1 MTTMTED
8 RKKELQSQI
17 SNSNKI
23 LNNYFHQIVS
33 KRGNNGFV
41 TKLNNKKLNRQ
52 AFLNEIVNEHKKS
65 PSSDLCLYQITISN
79 SDVRSIVLIKESE
92 WEIVSSIHKAFF
104 KIINRKLR
112 SKRADV
118 TLSFEDLENE
128 ALFCAVRSVCSYED
142 SSICFSTYICTC
154 VERHLDGL
162 LNRTNCMSKISR
174 KAVCLKAQYAQLS
187 KLENSN
193 FENTVVRMSISNKDI
208 SLLKSALCCSSVSYL
223 DKDNFDKIS
232 CDNHD
237 NFEEVSKCIG
247 NVDLSELEKAVL
259 QGFMESKS
267 SLGINSKAKNIIN
280 PKTGKPYSRMAVSY
294 AWRRVKEKIKN
305 YRGAA

>member
-1 MTTMTED
+1 MTED
-8 RKKELQSQI
+8 RKKELQTKI
-17 SNSNKI
+17 SSSNKI
-23 LNNYFHQIVS
+23 LNSYFSQIVNKKGS
-33 KRGNNGFV
+33 NGFV
-41 TKLNNKKLNRQ
+41 TKLNNKKLSRQ
-52 AFLNEIVNEHKKS
+52 AFLNEVVDEHKKT
-65 PSSDLCLYQITISN
+65 PSDDLFLYGMKIVN
-79 SDVRSIVLIKESE
+79 SDVRSIVFIKESE

-104 KIINRKLR
+104 KIINKKLR
-112 SKRADV
+112 SKRADI

-154 VERHLDGL
+154 VERHLDSL
-162 LNRTNCMSKISR
+162 LNRTNCMSKMSR

-187 KLENSN
+187 KLENYN
-193 FENTVVRMSISNKDI
+193 FESTISRMNISNKDI
-208 SLLKSALCCSSVSYL
+208 GLLKSALSCSSVSYL
-223 DKDNFDKIS
+223 DKDNFDKMS
-232 CDNHD
+232 SENYD
-237 NFEEVSKCIG
+237 NFEEVSKCIH
-247 NVDLSELEKAVL
+247 NVELSELEKAVL

-305 YRGAA
+305 HRGAA